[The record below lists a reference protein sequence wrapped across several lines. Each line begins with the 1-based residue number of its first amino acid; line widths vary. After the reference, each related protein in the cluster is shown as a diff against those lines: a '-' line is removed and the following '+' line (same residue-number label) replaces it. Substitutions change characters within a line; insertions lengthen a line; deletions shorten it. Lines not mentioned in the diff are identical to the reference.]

1 MIDWINSWKSGN
13 KKNKYSVTIRLGKLT
28 LFEIK
33 ICFCGRIKIKSMKTK
48 KYVKCSKF
56 RFMVLNLGFQL

>member
-33 ICFCGRIKIKSMKTK
+33 IFLCGRIKIK
-48 KYVKCSKF
+48 
-56 RFMVLNLGFQL
+56 